1 MSFLRFFISKPFF
14 TNIVLALVVLVLML
28 LGTFA
33 WLNSSTRH
41 GESLAVPDI
50 RGVSIEKAVQL
61 LESKN
66 LRYQITDSVFF
77 PDKAKNAI
85 IDQNPMPKR
94 R

>member
-41 GESLAVPDI
+41 GESLVVPDI
-50 RGVSIEKAVQL
+50 RGVSIEKAAQL
-61 LESKN
+61 LDRK
-66 LRYQITDSVFF
+66 SVV
-77 PDKAKNAI
+77 
-85 IDQNPMPKR
+85 
-94 R
+94 